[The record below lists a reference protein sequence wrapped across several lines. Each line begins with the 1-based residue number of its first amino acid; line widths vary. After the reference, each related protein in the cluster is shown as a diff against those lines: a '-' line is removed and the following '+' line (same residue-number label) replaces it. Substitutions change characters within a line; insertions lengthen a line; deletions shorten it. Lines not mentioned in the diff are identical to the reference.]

1 MKSFL
6 KGIVVG
12 IGGIAPGLSG
22 SVLMVILGL
31 YTKVINSIANIF
43 KDFKKNMLFL
53 IPIGIGMVTGI
64 VCFSK
69 VIKFSMENYELQ
81 TRLAFFGLL
90 IGTIPLF
97 YKEVKKKKEPKKE
110 HFALMVVAFILGL
123 YFLTFATPAT
133 NSGDLNLFQSF
144 ILGFIGISAMIIPG
158 LDGAALLSALG
169 LYDNWL
175 DLTSLDS
182 SISVYIPAAIGVVT
196 AGLLLSMIIS
206 KLLKKSYTATFS
218 ALFGLF
224 LSIVPSVLK
233 TAEGSFI
240 TLENNSSTYIGII
253 LFIIGILFSYFFS
266 KIKTDE
272 ETSH

>member
-31 YTKVINSIANIF
+31 YTKVINAIANIF

-110 HFALMVVAFILGL
+110 HYVLMTIAFILGL
-123 YFLTFATPAT
+123 YFLTFATPVT

-169 LYDNWL
+169 LYDKWL

-182 SISVYIPAAIGVVT
+182 SISVYIPAAVGVVT

-206 KLLKKSYTATFS
+206 KLLKKNYTATFS
-218 ALFGLF
+218 TLFGLF

-233 TAEGSFI
+233 TTDGSFI
-240 TLENNSSTYIGII
+240 TLENNSATYIGII
-253 LFIIGILFSYFFS
+253 LFIAGILFSYFFS